1 MKKILTLFTALALV
15 CSTLALYSPSKVNAA
30 ETNLPSAF
38 LKTDGKILRDNNGT
52 GNKVVLRGT
61 NAGSWLVQE
70 GWMGATNAPD
80 QLTMIKTFTTRFGE
94 EKALTLIKAY
104 EDSWWQEQDFD
115 NIKEMGM
122 NTIRLPFGYFEM
134 LNEDGTMKS
143 TAFDR
148 MDWFIN
154 ESAKRGLY
162 VILDMHAAPG
172 SQNGKDHSGD
182 ISIPDKGN
190 LFKNETNMAKTVFL
204 WEQIAERYKGNPTI
218 ATYDLLNE
226 PGGALHKEQW
236 DFYDTLYKAIRAI
249 DPDHIITVESI
260 WEPMDMPDPALYG
273 WENII
278 YSYHFYGWNNTNS
291 SISQKTFTDS
301 KVPMVNELTKYNVPL
316 LVGEFTLFSN
326 LQSWEYALNLYEEQ
340 DWMWTTW
347 SYKTV
352 NQGSWGLYNGNPSK
366 VNINTD
372 SYETILS
379 KWSNVDTARA
389 FSKNHY
395 YADTISNFAD
405 PARSTTNSK
414 EWYQNFE
421 GETVVEAGADSTASV
436 DSERA
441 IGTGNSAKLVV
452 TGSAIPTG
460 TQQYV
465 SIKPADAETFDASF
479 AKYLIINGYNAT
491 STARTVYV
499 TFVDKNGKLSS
510 TVQTHGNTTLL
521 SNQWS
526 KTALLLSSA
535 GTNADLSEIKE
546 IRIAMRYAGTYNF
559 DNIFF
564 GQSFSD
570 TLPASAVPL
579 QATATLTGSES
590 VTAGL
595 NVDLTYGLKNT
606 NKEIIAQDVTI
617 SYDSSKL
624 EFVPDPISLNE
635 DRFVVADYENSPGH
649 IRILGVHLEDYQ
661 VSPNKELMKLTFH
674 ALPDASAGSTSITV
688 SNVIVADGNGVETTL
703 TGETHQL
710 QINVLD
716 KAVLHTLISQAQ
728 AAHDSAIEGKLIG
741 QYPAGTKAILQT
753 AINAA
758 NAVAQYTN
766 VTQDTIAQATSDL
779 AAALQSFQGSV
790 IVSIPG
796 DINDDQRVSVGDLAV
811 MAKSYGMK
819 STDAGWSLV
828 SKYDLNGD
836 NQIDI
841 VDLVMLSKMILN
853 W

>member
-1 MKKILTLFTALALV
+1 
-15 CSTLALYSPSKVNAA
+15 
-30 ETNLPSAF
+30 
-38 LKTDGKILRDNNGT
+38 
-52 GNKVVLRGT
+52 
-61 NAGSWLVQE
+61 
-70 GWMGATNAPD
+70 
-80 QLTMIKTFTTRFGE
+80 
-94 EKALTLIKAY
+94 
-104 EDSWWQEQDFD
+104 
-115 NIKEMGM
+115 M

-134 LNEDGTMKS
+134 MNEDGTMKS
-143 TAFDR
+143 SAFDR

-182 ISIPDKGN
+182 ISVPDKGN
-190 LFKNETNMAKTVFL
+190 LFKNETNMARTVFL

-236 DFYDTLYKAIRAI
+236 DFYDTLYKAIRAK

-273 WENII
+273 WENVI
-278 YSYHFYGWNNTNS
+278 YSYHFYGWDNTNS

-316 LVGEFTLFSN
+316 LVGEFSLFSN

-366 VNINTD
+366 VNITTD

-379 KWSNVDTARA
+379 KWSNVDTARV

-405 PARSTTNSK
+405 PARRTNNSK
-414 EWYQNFE
+414 KWYQNFE
-421 GETVVEAGADSTASV
+421 GETVVEAGTNATADI

-441 IGTGNSAKLVV
+441 IGTGKSAKLVV
-452 TGSAIPTG
+452 TGSATPTG

-465 SIKPADAETFDASF
+465 SIKPSDGETFDASF
-479 AKYLIINGYNAT
+479 AKYLVINGYNAT

-499 TFVDKNGKLSS
+499 TLVDKDGKLSS
-510 TVQTHGNTTLL
+510 TVQTHTNTTLL

-535 GTNADLSEIKE
+535 GTNADLSAIKE
-546 IRIAMRYAGTYNF
+546 IRIAMRFAGTYYF

-570 TLPASAVPL
+570 AAPVTQAPLTASAS
-579 QATATLTGSES
+579 LTGPES

-606 NKEIIAQDVTI
+606 DKELVAQDVTI
-617 SYDSSKL
+617 SYDSTKL
-624 EFVPDPISLNE
+624 EFVPHPASLNE
-635 DRFVVADYENSPGH
+635 QRFVIADY
-649 IRILGVHLEDYQ
+649 LGVHLEDYQ
-661 VSPNKELMKLTFH
+661 TEPNKDLMKLSFR
-674 ALPDASAGSTSITV
+674 ALPDSSAGPTSITI
-688 SNVIVADGNGVETTL
+688 SNVIVADGNGVESIL
-703 TGETHQL
+703 AGDTHLL

-716 KAVLHTLISQAQ
+716 KAALLALISQAQ
-728 AAHDSAIEGKLIG
+728 SAHDTAVEGKLIG
-741 QYPAGTKAILQT
+741 QYPAGTKATLQST
-753 AINAA
+753 INAA
-758 NAVAQYTN
+758 IAVAQNAN
-766 VTQDTIAQATSDL
+766 VTQNTIARATSDL
-779 AAALQSFQGSV
+779 AAALQSFQSLV

-796 DINDDQRVSVGDLAV
+796 DINQDQRVSVGDLAV

-828 SKYDLNGD
+828 SKLDLNGD